1 MSQTKTYAL
10 ELRDVRKSFGRTEII
25 RGANLAVEAG

>member
-10 ELRDVRKSFGRTEII
+10 ELRDVRKALAARKSFVAPIWP
-25 RGANLAVEAG
+25 